1 MAEKKKYCEDLYNE
15 YLELAKKTH
24 IRVENY
30 VPGKP
35 LTPQHINPEDLLKKE
50 EVRLK
55 LLECRDILPLKEHEW
70 FEIENG

>member
-50 EVRLK
+50 AHLNHM
-55 LLECRDILPLKEHEW
+55 LYCLD
-70 FEIENG
+70 